1 MTIRNFLAAAA
12 LAIAALAAGPTL
24 AKDVVIGTEGA
35 YAPWN
40 LTNPDG
46 SLDGFEIEL
55 MKDVCGRAQLNCT
68 FVTHDWDTMIDSL
81 NANKFDVI
89 LDGLSITPDRA
100 KVIAFS
106 IPYASTPVGFATLKD
121 GDLVN
126 LPGTGTTITLSG
138 DNAKDKSQIDAFR
151 DKFQG
156 KTIGVQTATIYT
168 KWLDD
173 NFGSIATIKEYKTV
187 NERDADLVA
196 GRVDAT
202 VDDETALAASLATKG
217 NEDMVL
223 TGPGIAGPVWGP
235 GIGLG
240 LRQSDTDLKA
250 AFDKAIAAAI
260 ADGTVSKL
268 SQKWFHLDVTPK
280 S

>member
-1 MTIRNFLAAAA
+1 MEFRKFIAAAA
-12 LAIAALAAGPTL
+12 LAVVAIAAGPAL

-46 SLDGFEIEL
+46 TLDGFEIEL
-55 MKDVCGRAQLNCT
+55 MKDVCKRAALNCT
-68 FVTHDWDTMIDSL
+68 FMTHDWDTMIESL

-121 GDLVN
+121 SPLIK
-126 LPGTGTTITLSG
+126 LPGTGTTITLTG
-138 DNAKDKSQIDAFR
+138 AATDKAQIDKFR
-151 DKFQG
+151 DAFKG

-168 KWLDD
+168 KFLDD

-187 NERDADLVA
+187 DERDADLVA
-196 GRVDAT
+196 GRIDASF
-202 VDDETALAASLATKG
+202 DDETAQAASLAAKG
-217 NEDMVL
+217 HEDLVL
-223 TGPGIAGPVWGP
+223 TGPEIAGPVWGP

-240 LRQSDTDLKA
+240 LRKADTDLKA
-250 AFDKAIAAAI
+250 AFDKAIQAAI
-260 ADGTVSKL
+260 ADGTVKTL
-268 SQKWFHLDVTPK
+268 SEKWFKLDVTPK
-280 S
+280 Q

>member
-1 MTIRNFLAAAA
+1 MKIRTLIATAA
-12 LAIAALAAGPTL
+12 LALAAVVSGPGF

-46 SLDGFEIEL
+46 TLDGFEIEL
-55 MKDVCGRAQLNCT
+55 LKDVCKRASLSCT
-68 FVTHDWDTMIDSL
+68 FMTHDWDTMIESL

-106 IPYASTPVGFATLKD
+106 VPYASTPVGFATLKD
-121 GDLVN
+121 SPLVN
-126 LPGTGTTITLSG
+126 LAGSGTTITLTG
-138 DNAKDKSQIDAFR
+138 ADADKAQVDKFRDAF
-151 DKFQG
+151 KG

-173 NFGSIATIKEYKTV
+173 NFASIATIKEYKTV
-187 NERDADLVA
+187 DERDSDLVA
-196 GRVDAT
+196 GRIDAT
-202 VDDETALAASLATKG
+202 FDDETAQAASLAGKG
-217 NEDMVL
+217 HEDLVL
-223 TGPGIAGPVWGP
+223 TGPQIAGPVWGP

-240 LRQSDTDLKA
+240 LRQADTDLKA
-250 AFDKAIAAAI
+250 SFDKAIQAAI
-260 ADGTVSKL
+260 ADGTVKTL
-268 SQKWFHLDVTPK
+268 SLKWFKLDVTPK
-280 S
+280 Q

>member
-1 MTIRNFLAAAA
+1 MHIKNIIAAAA
-12 LAIAALAAGPTL
+12 LAAAAFVSGPTL

-40 LTNPDG
+40 LTNADG
-46 SLDGFEIEL
+46 TLDGFEIEL
-55 MKDVCGRAQLNCT
+55 MKDVCQRASLKCT
-68 FVTHDWDTMIDSL
+68 FMTHDWDTMIESL

-121 GDLVN
+121 SPHV
-126 LPGTGTTITLSG
+126 PGSGTTITLSG
-138 DNAKDKSQIDAFR
+138 DNAKDKDQIDKFR
-151 DKFQG
+151 DAFKG

-168 KWLDD
+168 KFLDD

-187 NERDADLVA
+187 DERDADLVA
-196 GRVDAT
+196 GRIDET
-202 VDDETALAASLATKG
+202 FDDETAQAASLAGKG
-217 NEDMVL
+217 HEDLVL
-223 TGPGIAGPVWGP
+223 TGPQIAGPVWGP

-240 LRQSDTDLKA
+240 LRQADTELKA
-250 AFDKAIAAAI
+250 AFDKAIQAAI
-260 ADGTVSKL
+260 ADGTVKKL
-268 SQKWFHLDVTPK
+268 SEKWFKLDVTPK
-280 S
+280 Q

>member
-1 MTIRNFLAAAA
+1 MEFRKFIAAAA
-12 LAIAALAAGPTL
+12 LAVVAIAAGPAL

-46 SLDGFEIEL
+46 TLDGFEIEL
-55 MKDVCGRAQLNCT
+55 MKDVCKRAALNCT
-68 FVTHDWDTMIDSL
+68 FMTHDWDTMIESL

-121 GDLVN
+121 SPLVK
-126 LPGTGTTITLSG
+126 LPGTGTTITLTGAAS
-138 DNAKDKSQIDAFR
+138 DKAQIDKFR
-151 DKFQG
+151 DAFKG

-168 KWLDD
+168 KFLDD

-187 NERDADLVA
+187 DERDADLVA
-196 GRVDAT
+196 GRIDASF
-202 VDDETALAASLATKG
+202 DDETAQAASLAAKG
-217 NEDMVL
+217 HEDLVL
-223 TGPGIAGPVWGP
+223 TGPEIAGPVWGP

-240 LRQSDTDLKA
+240 LRKADTDLKT
-250 AFDKAIAAAI
+250 AFDKAIQAAI
-260 ADGTVSKL
+260 ADGTVKKL
-268 SQKWFHLDVTPK
+268 SEKWFKLDVTPK
-280 S
+280 Q

>member
-1 MTIRNFLAAAA
+1 MHFRTLLATAA
-12 LAIAALAAGPTL
+12 LALATLATPALAR
-24 AKDVVIGTEGA
+24 DVVIGTEGA

-46 SLDGFEIEL
+46 TLDGFEIEL
-55 MKDVCGRAQLNCT
+55 MKDVCKRADLNCT
-68 FVTHDWDTMIDSL
+68 FVTHDWDTMIESL

-106 IPYASTPVGFATLKD
+106 IPYAATPVGFATLKD

-138 DNAKDKSQIDAFR
+138 DNAKDKSQIDTFR
-151 DKFQG
+151 DKLKG

-168 KWLDD
+168 QWLDD

-196 GRVDAT
+196 GRLDAT

-223 TGPGIAGPVWGP
+223 TGPAIAGPVWGP

-260 ADGTVSKL
+260 ADGTVAKL

>member
-1 MTIRNFLAAAA
+1 MEFRKFIAAAA
-12 LAIAALAAGPTL
+12 LAVVAIAAGPAL

-46 SLDGFEIEL
+46 TLDGFEIEL
-55 MKDVCGRAQLNCT
+55 MKDVCKRAALNCT
-68 FVTHDWDTMIDSL
+68 FMTHDWDTMIESL

-121 GDLVN
+121 SPLVK
-126 LPGTGTTITLSG
+126 LPGTGTTITLTGAAS
-138 DNAKDKSQIDAFR
+138 DKAQIDKFR
-151 DKFQG
+151 DAFKG

-168 KWLDD
+168 KFLDD

-187 NERDADLVA
+187 DERDADLVA
-196 GRVDAT
+196 GRIDASF
-202 VDDETALAASLATKG
+202 DDETAQAASLAAKG
-217 NEDMVL
+217 HEDLVL
-223 TGPGIAGPVWGP
+223 TGPEIAGPVWGP

-240 LRQSDTDLKA
+240 LRKADTDLKT
-250 AFDKAIAAAI
+250 AFDEAIQAAI
-260 ADGTVSKL
+260 ADGTVKKL
-268 SQKWFHLDVTPK
+268 SEKWFKLDVTPK
-280 S
+280 Q

>member
-1 MTIRNFLAAAA
+1 
-12 LAIAALAAGPTL
+12 
-24 AKDVVIGTEGA
+24 
-35 YAPWN
+35 
-40 LTNPDG
+40 
-46 SLDGFEIEL
+46 
-55 MKDVCGRAQLNCT
+55 MKDVCGRAKLTCT
-68 FVTHDWDTMIDSL
+68 FLTHDWDTMIESL

-121 GDLVN
+121 SPLAK
-126 LPGTGTTITLSG
+126 LPDTGTSVTLTG
-138 DNAKDKSQIDAFR
+138 DAAHDKPEIAKFLDAF
-151 DKFQG
+151 KG

-168 KWLDD
+168 KFLDD

-187 NERDADLVA
+187 AERDADLVA

-202 VDDETALAASLATKG
+202 FDDETALGASLTTAG

-223 TGPGIAGPVWGP
+223 TGPQIAGPVWGP

-240 LRQSDTDLKA
+240 LRQADTDLKA
-250 AFDKAIAAAI
+250 SFDKAIQAAI
-260 ADGTVSKL
+260 DDGTVSKL
-268 SQKWFHLDVTPK
+268 SQKWFKLDVTPK
-280 S
+280 K

>member
-1 MTIRNFLAAAA
+1 MNVRNIIAGTA
-12 LAIAALAAGPTL
+12 LALALAAGPAV

-55 MKDVCGRAQLNCT
+55 MKDVCGRAQLSCK
-68 FVTHDWDTMIDSL
+68 FMTHDWDTMIESL

-121 GDLVN
+121 GSLVN
-126 LPGTGTTITLSG
+126 VPGTDSTITLSG
-138 DNAKDKSQIDAFR
+138 DNAKDKAEIDKFRDAF
-151 DKFQG
+151 KG

-173 NFGSIATIKEYKTV
+173 NFGSIATIREYKTV

-202 VDDETALAASLATKG
+202 FDDETALAASLATKG

-223 TGPGIAGPVWGP
+223 TGPQIAGPVWGP

-240 LRQSDTDLKA
+240 LRQADTDLKA
-250 AFDKAIAAAI
+250 SFDKAIKAAI
-260 ADGTVSKL
+260 DDGTVKKL
-268 SQKWFHLDVTPK
+268 SEKWFKLDVTPK
-280 S
+280 Q

>member
-1 MTIRNFLAAAA
+1 MTLRTFIAAAA
-12 LAIAALAAGPTL
+12 LALAALATPVL
-24 AKDVVIGTEGA
+24 AKDVQIGTEGA

-55 MKDVCGRAQLNCT
+55 LKDVCGRAQLSCK
-68 FVTHDWDTMIDSL
+68 FVTHDWDTMIESL

-106 IPYASTPVGFATLKD
+106 VPYAATPVGFATLKD
-121 GDLVN
+121 SPLAN
-126 LPGTGTTITLSG
+126 LTGTGSTITLTG
-138 DNAKDKSQIDAFR
+138 DAANDKPLIDKFRDAF
-151 DKFQG
+151 KG

-168 KWLDD
+168 KFLDD
-173 NFGSIATIKEYKTV
+173 NFGSIATIREYKTV

-196 GRVDAT
+196 GRLDAT
-202 VDDETALAASLATKG
+202 VDDDTALAASLATKG

-223 TGPGIAGPVWGP
+223 TGPEMAGPIWGP

-240 LRQSDTDLKA
+240 LRQADTDLKA
-250 AFDKAIAAAI
+250 SFDKAIKAAI
-260 ADGTVSKL
+260 ADGTVKKL
-268 SQKWFHLDVTPK
+268 SEKWFKLDVTPK
-280 S
+280 Q

>member
-1 MTIRNFLAAAA
+1 MNVRTVFAAA
-12 LAIAALAAGPTL
+12 LAMAALAAGPAL

-40 LTNPDG
+40 LSNPDG

-55 MKDVCGRAQLNCT
+55 MKNVCPRAQLNCT
-68 FVTHDWDTMIDSL
+68 FVTHDWDTMIESL

-121 GDLVN
+121 SPLAN
-126 LPGTGTTITLSG
+126 LPETGTTVTVTG
-138 DNAKDKSQIDAFR
+138 DPAHDKAEVAKFLDAF
-151 DKFQG
+151 KG

-168 KWLDD
+168 KFLDD
-173 NFGSIATIKEYKTV
+173 FFGPVATIREYKTV
-187 NERDADLVA
+187 AERDADLIA

-202 VDDETALAASLATKG
+202 FDDETALGASLATKG

-223 TGPGIAGPVWGP
+223 TGPEMAGPAWGP

-240 LRQSDTDLKA
+240 LRQSDTDLKT
-250 AFDKAIAAAI
+250 AFDKAIKAAI
-260 ADGTVSKL
+260 DDGTVKTL
-268 SQKWFHLDVTPK
+268 SEKWFKLDVTPK
-280 S
+280 Q

>member
-1 MTIRNFLAAAA
+1 MKLKTILATVA
-12 LAIAALAAGPTL
+12 LAMTALASAPTL
-24 AKDVVIGTEGA
+24 AKDVVLGTEGG
-35 YAPWN
+35 YPPWN

-46 SLDGFEIEL
+46 TLAGFEIDL
-55 MKDVCGRAQLNCT
+55 MNDVCKRASLTCT
-68 FVTHDWDTMIDSL
+68 FQTHDWDTMIDAL

-121 GDLVN
+121 SSLAN
-126 LPGTGTTITLSG
+126 LPGTGTSVTLSG
-138 DNAKDKSQIDAFR
+138 ADADKPEVAKFSDAF
-151 DKFQG
+151 KG

-173 NFGSIATIKEYKTV
+173 NFGSIATIREYKTV
-187 NERDADLVA
+187 AERDADLAA
-196 GRVDAT
+196 GRIDAT
-202 VDDETALAASLATKG
+202 FDDETALGASLATKG

-223 TGPGIAGPVWGP
+223 TGPQLAGPVWGP

-240 LRQSDTDLKA
+240 LRQADTDLKA
-250 AFDKAIAAAI
+250 SFDKAIKAAI
-260 ADGTVSKL
+260 DDGTVKTL
-268 SQKWFHLDVTPK
+268 SEKWFKLDVTPK
-280 S
+280 Q

>member
-1 MTIRNFLAAAA
+1 MEIKN
-12 LAIAALAAGPTL
+12 AIAAGALALAALVASPSL

-46 SLDGFEIEL
+46 TLDGFEIEL
-55 MKDVCGRAQLNCT
+55 MKNVCGRAQLTCT
-68 FVTHDWDTMIDSL
+68 FVTHDWDTIIESL

-121 GDLVN
+121 SPLVN
-126 LPGTGTTITLSG
+126 LPGTGTDITLTG
-138 DNAKDKSQIDAFR
+138 ADTDKAQIDKFR
-151 DKFQG
+151 DQFKG

-168 KWLDD
+168 KFLDD

-187 NERDADLVA
+187 DERDADLVA
-196 GRVDAT
+196 GRIDAT
-202 VDDETALAASLATKG
+202 FDDETALAASLTGKG
-217 NEDMVL
+217 HEDMVL
-223 TGPGIAGPVWGP
+223 TAPAIAGPIWGP

-240 LRQSDTDLKA
+240 LRQADTGLKT
-250 AFDKAIAAAI
+250 AFDKAIQAAI
-260 ADGTVSKL
+260 TDGTVKTL
-268 SQKWFHLDVTPK
+268 SEKWFKLDVTPK
-280 S
+280 Q